1 MNPEYRAPARI
12 LTNGT
17 AANIVAEVA
26 RDVFARWQ
34 PTTQPLHGLMHLGQY
49 VATARLH
56 RAHATEQREL
66 NDDTPRNVVDS
77 AAHWAYS
84 SIRTSAWHRAF
95 APEALAIS
103 AMLRAALDAQG
114 RACAAALAFV
124 GGVAVA
130 LDSTQRSTGVRAV
143 EAFAVLAH
151 RVNDPT
157 YLAVCVDV
165 AAQLRRPPQP
175 RLAEL
180 LAGCPSVLNALAG
193 PLLDARSADLIVEI
207 IHAPLTRFVDA
218 QRAALIVHAAA
229 VEMLIARRDAELLRV
244 VPMLRVVDAVLTRF
258 FSDSHDP
265 REDDLWPVLVDCLA
279 CLYPAVLSHGRDAPP
294 DAFRSACAT
303 AVGYKRGDPQALFAM
318 QPCLLSQPG
327 DVGPKRSAV
336 VLFYLDFFEHL
347 APRLPHHV
355 LAQWVVP
362 LAARYAAPAVLEY
375 PGPAWFESAHAL
387 ILSVLESEA
396 ATDIRQPISSLV
408 EELIPWYSG
417 LVLEL
422 YTDRRISADL
432 LRIAYTAAVRATRG
446 HALAWDRV
454 ALLLHAAD
462 QHMGKREGVHG
473 EVLAAR
479 RRELLLAVTELLV
492 AVPME
497 LLPQL
502 MHELRSRV
510 CNENEPIRK
519 AVVDHCQD
527 LVLAR
532 ADVARKPALS
542 LWVWQLRADVLCD
555 TSKL

>member
-1 MNPEYRAPARI
+1 
-12 LTNGT
+12 
-17 AANIVAEVA
+17 
-26 RDVFARWQ
+26 
-34 PTTQPLHGLMHLGQY
+34 MHLGQY

-56 RAHATEQREL
+56 RAHSAEQLEL
-66 NDDTPRNVVDS
+66 NDDAPRNVVDS

-84 SIRTSAWHRAF
+84 SIRPSAWHRAF
-95 APEALAIS
+95 APEAQALN
-103 AMLRAALDAQG
+103 AMLRAALDTQG
-114 RACAAALAFV
+114 RTCAAALAFV

-130 LDSTQRSTGVRAV
+130 LDTQPAAGVRAV
-143 EAFAVLAH
+143 ETFAALAH
-151 RVNDPT
+151 RVHDP
-157 YLAVCVDV
+157 LSLSMCVDV
-165 AAQLRRPPQP
+165 AAQLHSP
-175 RLAEL
+175 RQLAEL
-180 LAGCPSVLNALAG
+180 LAGSSGVLPALAG

-207 IHAPLTRFVDA
+207 IYAPATRFVDV
-218 QRAALIVHAAA
+218 QRTALIVHATA
-229 VEMLIARRDAELLRV
+229 VEMLIARGDAELLRV

-258 FSDSHDP
+258 FADHHDP
-265 REDDLWPVLVDCLA
+265 RRDDLWPVLVDCLA
-279 CLYPAVLSHGRDAPP
+279 CLYLAVLSHGRDALP

-303 AVGYKRGDPQALFAM
+303 AVSYAGGNPQALFAM

-327 DVGPKRSAV
+327 DVGPNRSAV

-387 ILSVLESEA
+387 ILSVLESPNNA
-396 ATDIRQPISSLV
+396 ALAAELV
-408 EELIPWYSG
+408 PWYSD

-422 YTDRRISADL
+422 YEDRRISADL
-432 LRIAYTAAVRATRG
+432 LRIAYTAAVRATKG
-446 HALAWDRV
+446 LALAWDRV
-454 ALLLHAAD
+454 ALLLNAAD
-462 QHMGKREGVHG
+462 QHMGKREGVRG

-479 RRELLLAVTELLV
+479 RRELLLAVAELLV

-502 MHELRSRV
+502 MHELRSRM
-510 CNENEPIRK
+510 CDENGAMRK
-519 AVVDHCQD
+519 AVVDHCQE

-542 LWVWQLRADVLCD
+542 LWVWQLRADILCI
-555 TSKL
+555 TPKI

>member
-12 LTNGT
+12 LANGT

-26 RDVFARWQ
+26 HDVYARWQ
-34 PTTQPLHGLMHLGQY
+34 PTTQPLHELMHLGQY

-56 RAHATEQREL
+56 RAHSAEQREL

-84 SIRTSAWHRAF
+84 SIRPSAWHRAF
-95 APEALAIS
+95 APEAQALD

-124 GGVAVA
+124 GGVAIA
-130 LDSTQRSTGVRAV
+130 LDTQPAAVGVRAV
-143 EAFAVLAH
+143 ETFAALAH
-151 RVNDPT
+151 RVNDPL

-165 AAQLRRPPQP
+165 AAQLRSPQ

-180 LAGCPSVLNALAG
+180 LAGSSGVLNALAG
-193 PLLDARSADLIVEI
+193 MALDARAADLIVEI
-207 IHAPLTRFVDA
+207 IHAPATRFVDA

-229 VEMLIARRDAELLRV
+229 VEMLIARADAELLRV
-244 VPMLRVVDAVLTRF
+244 VSMLRVVDAVLTRF
-258 FSDSHDP
+258 FAGHDP
-265 REDDLWPVLVDCLA
+265 RRDDLWPMLVDCLA
-279 CLYPAVLSHGRDAPP
+279 CLYPAVLHHGRDAPP

-303 AVGYKRGDPQALFAM
+303 AVSYAGGDPQALFAL

-327 DVGPKRSAV
+327 DVGPNRSAI

-347 APRLPHHV
+347 APRLPHHI
-355 LAQWVVP
+355 LAQCVVP
-362 LAARYAAPAVLEY
+362 LAARYATPAVLEY

-387 ILSVLESEA
+387 ILSVLESPDNA
-396 ATDIRQPISSLV
+396 ALAAELV
-408 EELIPWYSG
+408 PWYSA
-417 LVLEL
+417 LILEL
-422 YTDRRISADL
+422 YGDRRISADL
-432 LRIAYTAAVRATRG
+432 LRIAYTAAVRATKG

-454 ALLLHAAD
+454 ALLLNVAD
-462 QHMGKREGVHG
+462 QHMGRGEGVRG
-473 EVLAAR
+473 EIDAAR
-479 RRELLLAVTELLV
+479 RRDLLLAVAELLV

-510 CNENEPIRK
+510 LDENGPMRK
-519 AVVDHCQD
+519 AVVDHCQE

-542 LWVWQLRADVLCD
+542 LWVWQLRADVLCI
-555 TSKL
+555 TPKI